1 MSTLSLTE
9 ESSSYH
15 PVEHFY
21 LRSYFNLGDELPND
35 VSEEKL
41 YSDHSWETEQPL
53 PPYVL
58 LQSGPIEDLD
68 ASINNAVARLML
80 EPIANRLPNFT
91 AVSRKDGYIRSARP
105 PASKAY
111 KSRAVTGLP
120 NFLFKINWAT
130 SGPGFSW
137 EELYHVGFLAEY
149 DVYVVTAS
157 QDSSEALGFC
167 DVCIGYFSET
177 QDFIQDALY
186 VVMEWWGDKRG
197 EYGAG
202 KYESITS
209 IGSASADQ
217 IAEITEQVWDSRVT
231 C

>member
-1 MSTLSLTE
+1 MSTLSLSE

-21 LRSYFNLGDELPND
+21 LRSYFNFGSELPD
-35 VSEEKL
+35 GVSEEEL
-41 YSDHSWETEQPL
+41 YSDYSWETEQPL
-53 PPYVL
+53 PSYPL
-58 LQSGPIEDLD
+58 LQSGPTQNLD
-68 ASINNAVARLML
+68 ASINNVVARLIL
-80 EPIANRLPNFT
+80 EPIADRLPNFT
-91 AVSRKDGYIRSARP
+91 TVSRKDGSICSTRP

-149 DVYVVTAS
+149 DLYVVTAS
-157 QDSSEALGFC
+157 QDSSDALGFC
-167 DVCIGYFSET
+167 DVCIGFFSET

-186 VVMEWWGDKRG
+186 LVMEWWGDKRG
-197 EYGAG
+197 EYGAE

-209 IGSASADQ
+209 IGLASADQ
-217 IAEITEQVWDSRVT
+217 IAEITEQVWDSKVT

>member
-41 YSDHSWETEQPL
+41 YSYHSWETEQPV
-53 PPYVL
+53 PPYLL

-80 EPIANRLPNFT
+80 EPIANRFPNFN
-91 AVSRKDGYIRSARP
+91 AVSRKHGSIRSARP
-105 PASKAY
+105 PAFKAY
-111 KSRAVTGLP
+111 KSPAVAGLP
-120 NFLFKINWAT
+120 NFFKINWAT

-137 EELYHVGFLAEY
+137 EEVYQVGFLAEY

-157 QDSSEALGFC
+157 QDSSDALGFC
-167 DVCIGYFSET
+167 DACIGYFSET
-177 QDFIQDALY
+177 QGFIQDGLY
-186 VVMEWWGDKRG
+186 VVMEWRGDKRG
-197 EYGAG
+197 EYGAE

-209 IGSASADQ
+209 IGSASANQ